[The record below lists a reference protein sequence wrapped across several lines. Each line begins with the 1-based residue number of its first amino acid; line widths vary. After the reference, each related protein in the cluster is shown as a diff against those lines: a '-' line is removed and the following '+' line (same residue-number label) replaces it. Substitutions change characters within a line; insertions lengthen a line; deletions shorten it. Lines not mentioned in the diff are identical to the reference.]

1 MPNCKVTFLHHKT
14 INSITNSETTNASF
28 KYCNQAAM
36 KNNTL
41 DTMLLLNLTE
51 RLRNLITCNMGLA
64 FKSILKHHKTS
75 APECHQLTLEMLT
88 HTINT

>member
-1 MPNCKVTFLHHKT
+1 
-14 INSITNSETTNASF
+14 
-28 KYCNQAAM
+28 
-36 KNNTL
+36 
-41 DTMLLLNLTE
+41 MLLLNLTE

-64 FKSILKHHKTS
+64 FKPVLKHYMNLVQNINHKMS